1 MGIFLSLIFMCV
13 AFYSVGMSDLFHK
26 LLILRTPGIGAVKYN
41 DLIARFGSV
50 EAAAE
55 SLNADSEHRNRVL
68 REMDLANDLG
78 IKYISDTDLFYPQ
91 QLKQMKNH
99 PPVITVRGNL
109 DVLKKPIVSIVGTR
123 HATATGM
130 GFVAD
135 IANAFAENGCAVAS
149 GMAIGTDTAAHRG
162 ALRANG
168 NAQTIAVLAG
178 GCDYVWPLENE
189 SLYWEIVSRGAV
201 ISEMPVGFT
210 PVATNFVQ
218 RNRIVSG
225 LCDKLI
231 LGEADLKSGSMT
243 TARFAIEAKKP
254 VFAIPS
260 HPADSRS
267 GGPNSLIKSGQ
278 AILCMGVNDFFGDE
292 KVKKDVKSSVQKNE
306 SENNL
311 IDKLGM
317 IPVSETVLAQIVKMS
332 ISEIKSMLVVLELQG
347 LVRKVD
353 GGYVRV

>member
-1 MGIFLSLIFMCV
+1 MCV

-135 IANAFAENGCAVAS
+135 IANVFAENGCAVAS

-243 TARFAIEAKKP
+243 TARFAIEAKKT

-267 GGPNSLIKSGQ
+267 HGPNSLIKSGD